1 MSAPAAVA
9 APNVRRIF
17 AGLMLGMLLSS
28 VSQTIVAPAIPRI
41 VAELGGFEHYSWIA
55 VAPLIASTVV
65 VPIAGKLSD
74 LYGRKPFYVGG
85 IVVFLVGSIL
95 SGLAPTFEALILGR
109 VVQGVGMGTMM
120 PLSQAIIGDIVSP
133 RERGKYQ
140 GLIGAVFGLASVIGP
155 FVGGYL
161 TDNASW
167 RWLFFVNIPLGLLAL
182 AFIVP
187 FMHVPHVRRP
197 HTIDY
202 AGIVALS
209 IGLTAGL
216 LATVWG
222 GTQYPWGS
230 AQILGLYATA
240 AIALAAFVVIESRAR
255 EPVLPL
261 HLWRN
266 RTFTL
271 SNIAG
276 LAVAMGMFGAIYFI
290 PVFVQGVIGDTAT
303 DSGALLIP
311 MSLSLVV
318 ASVVNGQLISRTGH
332 YKVLLVA
339 GVATLAVGFLLLGQ
353 MGTTT
358 THDIIVRNMVIVG
371 LGLGMVMQTFTL
383 IVQNAVDHAD
393 MGIATAATQ
402 LSRSIGGTLGI
413 ALLGTILFQSL
424 REQIARNLPPGAPGL
439 GSAGSGQAVGALL
452 DPGQLAQLPAPVV
465 SAIREALAAAIHD
478 VFMTAVLFV
487 GVAFVAVVL
496 LRELPLRRHTRFQ
509 AEEAG
514 RELLLEL
521 GQSDADH
528 ELIDEEPEDQVAP
541 GQPRLAPAPAA
552 PPRRDPPRR

>member
-1 MSAPAAVA
+1 MRTPAVA
-9 APNVRRIF
+9 APDVRRIF
-17 AGLMLGMLLSS
+17 TGLMLGMFLSS
-28 VSQTIVAPAIPRI
+28 VSQTIVAPAMPRI
-41 VAELGGFEHYSWIA
+41 VADLGGFEHYSWIA
-55 VAPLIASTVV
+55 VSALIASTIA
-65 VPIAGKLSD
+65 VPVAGKLSD

-85 IVVFLVGSIL
+85 ILIFLAGSVVCGQ
-95 SGLAPTFEALILGR
+95 APTFEALIVGR
-109 VVQGVGMGTMM
+109 VIQGLGMGTMM

-161 TDNASW
+161 TDHATW
-167 RWLFFVNIPLGLLAL
+167 RWLFFVNLPLGALAL

-187 FMHVPHVRRP
+187 FMHIPHQRRE
-197 HTIDY
+197 HAIDY

-222 GTQYPWGS
+222 GSLYPWGS
-230 AQILGLYATA
+230 AEILGLYAVA
-240 AIALAAFVVIESRAR
+240 ALATIGFVAIEARAR
-255 EPVLPL
+255 EPILPL
-261 HLWRN
+261 GLWRN

-271 SNIAG
+271 ANIAG

-290 PVFVQGVIGDTAT
+290 PVFIQGVTGDTAT

-318 ASVVNGQLISRTGH
+318 ASVLNGQFITRTGR
-332 YKVLLVA
+332 YKLPLLGGVA
-339 GVATLAVGFLLLGQ
+339 GLGVGFVLLGQ

-358 THDIIVRNMVIVG
+358 THDIVVRNMVIVG

-383 IVQNAVDHAD
+383 IVQNSVDHAD

-402 LSRSIGGTLGI
+402 LSRSIGGTVGI
-413 ALLGTILFQSL
+413 ALLGTVLTQSL
-424 REQIARNLPPGAPGL
+424 RDQISRQLSPGGLSGL
-439 GSAGSGQAVGALL
+439 GSAGSGQAAGALL
-452 DPGQLAQLPAPVV
+452 DPGQLAQLPAPIV
-465 SAIREALAAAIHD
+465 SAIREALAVAIHD
-478 VFMTAVLFV
+478 VFVTALPPIA
-487 GVAFVAVVL
+487 VALVAVVL
-496 LRELPLRRHTRFQ
+496 LREIPLRRHTRFE
-509 AEEAG
+509 AEAAG

-528 ELIDEEPEDQVAP
+528 EPIGTDADDDARA
-541 GQPRLAPAPAA
+541 GQPRPATRELAAQWGDRQRP
-552 PPRRDPPRR
+552 